1 MSLNR
6 HAKAR
11 DANEPEIVAAL
22 KAVGA
27 SVERLDTPV
36 DLLVGFRGQTFLLEV
51 KLPRG
56 PRGGT
61 SGSVLTDDQAQVF
74 DRWRGGIL
82 AVVRSA
88 DEALR
93 IIGATDSRQGVEIG
107 PRINADT
114 TGGVV

>member
-22 KAVGA
+22 KAIGA

-36 DLLVGFRGQTFLLEV
+36 DLLVGFRGQTYMIEV

-56 PRGGT
+56 PKGGAN
-61 SGSVLTDDQAQVF
+61 GSRLTLDQEQLF
-74 DRWRGGIL
+74 DHWRGGPL
-82 AVVRSA
+82 AVARSA
-88 DEALR
+88 EEALR
-93 IIGATDSRQGVEIG
+93 IVGATNAYQGVEIG
-107 PRINADT
+107 PRIDADL
-114 TGGVV
+114 TGGVG